1 MGFKFSKISKSIKNS
16 AQQASKSA
24 IKPIVGP
31 ITKIWSTVKGFGK
44 AIANF
49 LKPIIGALRGIFKMI
64 GTVFKQLISAVK
76 VVVKGFVNIFKRLFK
91 ALKDAFLTIFFY
103 IKCAVKRLQ
112 NTPRCMLYY
121 SVDIIFFTLLIPVRI
136 IIFLFPVLEEF
147 EDSFK
152 DTIDMVDGIIYDLSK
167 QVTGNGIHINRWPDG
182 VLNKCYRCKPHTEDG
197 GGDSSRFLKELTE
210 MTNNEATFFT
220 FFLRA
225 SMIIMGI
232 AVPGFYIYRYYMQK
246 RCTPIG
252 NIF

>member
-1 MGFKFSKISKSIKNS
+1 MGFKFSKITKSIKNS

-24 IKPIVGP
+24 IKPIIGP
-31 ITKIWSTVKGFGK
+31 ITKILAMVKGFGK
-44 AIANF
+44 AIANL
-49 LKPIIGALRGIFKMI
+49 LKPIIGALRGLFKMI
-64 GTVFKQLISAVK
+64 GSVFKQLISAVK
-76 VVVKGFVNIFKRLFK
+76 VVVKGFVNIFKRLFN
-91 ALKDAFLTIFFY
+91 ALKQAFLTIFFY
-103 IKCAVKRLQ
+103 VKCAVKRLQ

-152 DTIDMVDGIIYDLSK
+152 DTIDMIDGIIYDLTK
-167 QVTGNGIHINRWPDG
+167 QVTGNGMHINRWPDG
-182 VLNKCYRCKPHTEDG
+182 VLNKCYRCKPKTEDE
-197 GGDSSRFLKELTE
+197 GDSSRFLKELTE

-225 SMIIMGI
+225 SMIIMGV

>member
-44 AIANF
+44 AIANL

-64 GTVFKQLISAVK
+64 GSAFKQLISAVK
-76 VVVKGFVNIFKRLFK
+76 VIVKGFVNTFKRLFK

-182 VLNKCYRCKPHTEDG
+182 VLNKCYRCKPRTEDG

>member
-1 MGFKFSKISKSIKNS
+1 MGFKFSKITKSIKNS

-24 IKPIVGP
+24 IKPIIGP
-31 ITKIWSTVKGFGK
+31 ITKILAMVKGFGK
-44 AIANF
+44 AIANL
-49 LKPIIGALRGIFKMI
+49 LKPIIGALRGLFKMI
-64 GTVFKQLISAVK
+64 GNVFKQLMTVIK
-76 VVVKGFVNIFKRLFK
+76 KVVKGFIDIFKKLFN
-91 ALKDAFLTIFFY
+91 ALKQAFLTIFFY
-103 IKCAVKRLQ
+103 MKCAIKRMQ

-152 DTIDMVDGIIYDLSK
+152 DTIDMIDGIIYDLTK
-167 QVTGNGIHINRWPDG
+167 QVTGNGMHINRWPDG
-182 VLNKCYRCKPHTEDG
+182 VLNKCYRCKPKTEDG

-225 SMIIMGI
+225 SMIIMGV